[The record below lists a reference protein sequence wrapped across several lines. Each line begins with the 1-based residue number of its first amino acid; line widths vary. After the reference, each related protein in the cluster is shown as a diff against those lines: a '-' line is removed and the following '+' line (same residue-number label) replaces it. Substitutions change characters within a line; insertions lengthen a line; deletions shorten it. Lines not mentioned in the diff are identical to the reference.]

1 MRAAILTILLC
12 LGSFTAGAGTVADYA
27 AKIVPLIDPAKLSTL
42 GPRGANTR
50 VQKITFRL
58 ASAKAEGVN
67 LSQVADAA
75 LLKVGITNRA
85 ASQLTKTAML
95 RNVTI
100 AERLGCLDAS
110 GMDEMR
116 NGRAATVRRGP
127 YAGDELSVDHIIPRV
142 VVPELDNVIANLE
155 LLPQRANSRKN
166 AHVGQRQRDLAE
178 KLHKAGLL
186 SRVGLETM
194 RSRR

>member
-1 MRAAILTILLC
+1 MRAAILTALLF
-12 LGSFTAGAGTVADYA
+12 LGTFIAGAGTVEEYA
-27 AKIVPLIDPAKLSTL
+27 AKIAPLIDPAKLSTL

-50 VQKITFRL
+50 VQKITFHL

-67 LSQVADAA
+67 LSQIADAA

-100 AERLGCLDAS
+100 AEKLGSLDSS

-127 YAGDELSVDHIIPRV
+127 YAGDELSVDHIIPRA

-155 LLPQRANSRKN
+155 LMPQRANSRKN
-166 AHVGQRQRDLAE
+166 ANVGQRQQDLAE
-178 KLHKAGLL
+178 SCTKRDFLVAREWK
-186 SRVGLETM
+186 
-194 RSRR
+194 